1 MVEKYY
7 PADFNQQEI
16 FRLEGQLKHFVADAS
31 KSEDMKNIAT
41 IVELCQCLVQTGRH
55 RILNLVDRLIRLLVA
70 LPVSTATAE
79 HAFSILKILKTRLRN
94 KIDDGYLAN
103 SLLVHV
109 EGETVGNYTYED
121 IIADFKDMKD
131 RRADL

>member
-1 MVEKYY
+1 
-7 PADFNQQEI
+7 
-16 FRLEGQLKHFVADAS
+16 
-31 KSEDMKNIAT
+31 
-41 IVELCQCLVQTGRH
+41 
-55 RILNLVDRLIRLLVA
+55 LLVT
-70 LPVSTATAE
+70 LPVSTASAE
-79 HAFSILKILKTRLRN
+79 CAFSILKILKTRLRN
-94 KIDDGYLAN
+94 KMDDGYLAN

>member
-1 MVEKYY
+1 M
-7 PADFNQQEI
+7 
-16 FRLEGQLKHFVADAS
+16 
-31 KSEDMKNIAT
+31 
-41 IVELCQCLVQTGRH
+41 
-55 RILNLVDRLIRLLVA
+55 
-70 LPVSTATAE
+70 
-79 HAFSILKILKTRLRN
+79 
-94 KIDDGYLAN
+94 DDGYFAN